1 MFYAVLFFVAAAL
14 VVSLTPLVRQIAY
27 RWDFLD
33 LPEIRKIHK
42 RPTPLLGGLAIMA
55 GFLAAFLVGV
65 LLHRAEFTFP
75 IIGFL
80 FGALWIFLLGLLDDK
95 IGLGPLT
102 KLLGQVLACS
112 FLFFSGNTNGLIT
125 SAPLDLFFSF
135 IWVVGLMN
143 AINFLDNMDGLATG
157 ITFVAAI
164 AFFILFV
171 LHGQVVPAMIA
182 IGLAGSAIAFLVFN
196 FHPASIFLGDSGS
209 LLFGYILATLGIMST
224 WHQDSYLYL
233 LVPVL
238 ILGYPIFDVSF
249 VVLTRLARGTSVAEP
264 GKDHSTHRLETLLAN
279 VRGTA
284 GVVYGICL
292 MLATVGICLSFT
304 RELSIYMAALL
315 LAAGISLSCG
325 ALLSRVP
332 IQGVVRD

>member
-33 LPEIRKIHK
+33 LPDIRKIHE
-42 RPTPLLGGLAIMA
+42 RPTPLLGGLAILA
-55 GFLAAFLVGV
+55 GFLAAFLIGAK
-65 LLHRAEFTFP
+65 LHELKFTFP
-75 IIGFL
+75 LLGFL
-80 FGALWIFLLGLLDDK
+80 SGAVWIFLLGLLDDK
-95 IGLGPLT
+95 ISIGPYAKLG
-102 KLLGQVLACS
+102 GQLVACV

-135 IWVVGLMN
+135 VWVVGLMN
-143 AINFLDNMDGLATG
+143 AVNFLDNMDGLATG
-157 ITFVAAI
+157 ITFVASM
-164 AFFILFV
+164 AFFTLFV
-171 LHGQVVPAMIA
+171 LHGQVMPAMIA
-182 IGLAGSAIAFLVFN
+182 IGLAGSSLAFLLFN
-196 FHPASIFLGDSGS
+196 FHPASIFLGDAGS
-209 LLFGYILATLGIMST
+209 LLFGYVLATLGIMST

-249 VVLTRLARGTSVAEP
+249 VVFTRIARGSSIAQP
-264 GKDHSTHRLETLLAN
+264 GKDHSTHRLGTLLTN

-284 GVVYGICL
+284 AVVYAICL
-292 MLATVGICLSFT
+292 LLALVGISLSFT
-304 RELSIYMAALL
+304 RELSIYMAALFL
-315 LAAGISLSCG
+315 SAGVSLSCG

-332 IQGVVRD
+332 VQGVLRD